1 MQVNKTIEDIPEAS
15 QTPFKHQYHNQEF
28 VDSYAWLKD
37 RDSANTRAHLEKE
50 NKYFDSVMSS
60 EDDNRQRLYA
70 EMVARI
76 KETDQSAPEKD
87 GEYVYYSRTLKG
99 EQYSICCRKK
109 TIAMDTEEVI
119 LDLNKLAKGHDFF
132 DLGISDIS
140 SNHQILAFS
149 TDVTGDEIYTI
160 RFKDLISGELLDDEL
175 TGTCQVSEW
184 AEDNRT
190 FFYGV
195 LDDLKRP
202 YKIMRHELG
211 TEQGQDVEV
220 YVEKDDAFFVNI
232 YKTKDSKY
240 LIIESES
247 KNTTEAR
254 YVNTQDTHAEFE
266 VFEPRRGNHEYS
278 VDHHENGFYI
288 LTNDQAEN
296 FRLMSCPDK
305 ATGIQHWQE
314 VLEHRP
320 NTKLED
326 MDIFKDFL
334 VVHERTQGLMQIRVT
349 NLSSGQVHYVKFD
362 EPIYTLDEG
371 SNPEYDTQLLRFH
384 YCSLISP
391 HTAYDYNM
399 GSKERVIVKTQ
410 EIMTGYDKSLY
421 MTQQVM
427 AQSKDGTLIP
437 ISLVMRKDRP
447 ASGPLHLYGYGS
459 YGITID
465 PTFSSIRL
473 SLLDRGIA
481 FAIAHV
487 RGGGYLGRPW
497 YMNGKL
503 TSKQNTFDDFIA
515 CAEHLINEKVTTKDQ
530 LIISGGSAGGLLVG
544 ATLNQRPDLF
554 LGAITHVPFVDV
566 VNTMMDE
573 ALPLTITEYDE
584 WGDPHDKQVFD
595 RLLTYSPYENISA
608 QHYPHIMVT
617 AGLNDSRVQYWEPA
631 KWVAKLRTHKTDT
644 NTLILKTH
652 MQAGHAGPSG
662 RYEYIRE
669 VALDYAF
676 MLKIWKIKV

>member
-1 MQVNKTIEDIPEAS
+1 MNKLIKDIPQAK
-15 QTPFKHQYHNQEF
+15 QVPFKHQYHGQEF
-28 VDSYAWLKD
+28 VDNYAWLKD
-37 RDSANTRAHLEKE
+37 RDSADTNAHLHIE
-50 NKYFDSVMSS
+50 NKYFDSVMRS
-60 EDDNRQRLYA
+60 EDDNRQRLYD

-87 GEYVYYSRTLKG
+87 GDYVYYSRTLKG
-99 EQYSICCRKK
+99 EQYSVYCRKK
-109 TIAMDTEEVI
+109 IIAMDTEEVI
-119 LDLNKLAKGHDFF
+119 LDLNKLAKGYDFF

-140 SNHQILAFS
+140 SNHQILAYS

-160 RFKDLISGELLDDEL
+160 RFKDLISGELLEDEL

-195 LDDLKRP
+195 LDELKRP

-211 TEQGQDVEV
+211 TAQSSDVEV
-220 YVEKDDAFFVNI
+220 YTDLDEAFFVNI
-232 YKTKDSKY
+232 YKTKDCKY
-240 LIIESES
+240 LVIESES

-254 YVNTQDTHAEFE
+254 YVSTQDVYAEFR
-266 VFEPRRGNHEYS
+266 VFESRRVNHEYS
-278 VDHHENGFYI
+278 VDHHDNGFYI

-296 FRLMSCPDK
+296 FRLMSCSDE
-305 ATGIQHWQE
+305 ATDIGHWKE

-320 NTKLED
+320 NIKLED
-326 MDIFKDFL
+326 MDIFKNFL
-334 VVHERTQGLMQIRVT
+334 VVYERAQGLIQIRVT
-349 NLSSGQVHYVKFD
+349 DLLSEQVHYVEFD

-371 SNPEYDTQLLRFH
+371 SNPEYNTHVLRFH

-391 HTAYDYNM
+391 HTDYDYDM
-399 GSKERVIVKTQ
+399 RSKERIIIKTQ

-421 MTQQVM
+421 VTQQVM

-447 ASGPLHLYGYGS
+447 MGGPLQLYGYGS

-497 YMNGKL
+497 YLSGKL

-515 CAEHLINEKVTTKDQ
+515 CAEHLIEDKTTSKEQ
-530 LIISGGSAGGLLVG
+530 IIISGGSAGGLLVG
-544 ATLNQRPDLF
+544 AVLNQRPDLF
-554 LGAITHVPFVDV
+554 LGAIMHVPFVDV

-573 ALPLTITEYDE
+573 ALPLTVTEYDE

-595 RLLTYSPYENISA
+595 RLLSYSPYENISA
-608 QHYPHIMVT
+608 QHYPHVMVT

-631 KWVAKLRTHKTDT
+631 KWVAKLRKYKTDT
-644 NTLILKTH
+644 SILILKTH

-676 MLKIWKIKV
+676 MLKIWRINI